1 MDTPSLMPSLWYI
14 PSFYGDLRLER
25 SGTGTRLSWENVTP
39 TERRVLES
47 LFAHAVKKDWAK
59 DTEHD
64 LTKGFLNLSTE
75 LPKVQKFVVKALK
88 PGRQTVD
95 FVQFSDG
102 KIEEIR
108 HGVLPPASDKDLE
121 ATVPLPVPAK
131 AATVAKPTQ
140 GCPEPRLAKAELRAR
155 EVLFAFLNDDQQN
168 DFEHRN
174 AFVTEGAGTGHRY
187 IVTSRHAR
195 DQLAQTRRQLYDLD
209 DKTPFCVH
217 DYSVPAA
224 EEMLALH
231 LLLQSPEHERY
242 LRHLE

>member
-1 MDTPSLMPSLWYI
+1 MDPITWYI

-25 SGTGTRLSWENVTP
+25 SGTKTMLSWEKVTP
-39 TERRVLES
+39 TERRVLQS
-47 LFAHAVKKDWAK
+47 LFAHAVTKGWAK
-59 DTEHD
+59 ETEHD
-64 LTKGFLNLSTE
+64 LTKGSLTLSTE
-75 LPKVQKFVVKALK
+75 LVKVQKFVVKALK

-108 HGVLPPASDKDLE
+108 HGALEAVSDRDLE
-121 ATVPLPVPAK
+121 DSASLPKPAEGV
-131 AATVAKPTQ
+131 TVAKPTL
-140 GCPEPRLAKAELRAR
+140 GCPEPDLVKAELRAR
-155 EVLFAFLNDDQQN
+155 DVLFAFLNDDQRD
-168 DFEHRN
+168 DFRKRN

-195 DQLAQTRRQLYDLD
+195 DQLAHTRRQLYDLD
-209 DKTPFCVH
+209 EKMPYCVH

-231 LLLQSPEHERY
+231 LLLKAPEHERY

>member
-1 MDTPSLMPSLWYI
+1 MEAPSLWYI
-14 PSFYGDLRLER
+14 PSFYGDLRLR
-25 SGTGTRLSWENVTP
+25 RTSPGTTKLEWENVTP
-39 TERRVLES
+39 TERRVLQS
-47 LFAHAVKKDWAK
+47 LLAHAVTKGWAK

-64 LTKGFLNLSTE
+64 LSKGSFNLKAE
-75 LPKVQKFVVKALK
+75 LPKVQKFLAKALK
-88 PGRQTVD
+88 PGRQMVD

-108 HGVLPPASDKDLE
+108 HGELPTPSDKELEDL
-121 ATVPLPVPAK
+121 APPVPAPTK
-131 AATVAKPTQ
+131 GTSVAKPTL
-140 GCPEPRLAKAELRAR
+140 GCPEPNLVKAELRAR
-155 EVLFAFLNDDQQN
+155 EVLFAFLNDEQRE
-168 DFEHRN
+168 DFVKRN

-195 DQLAQTRRQLYDLD
+195 DQLSHTRRQLYDVD
-209 DKTPFCVH
+209 EKMPYCVH

-231 LLLQSPEHERY
+231 LLLKSPEHERY

>member
-1 MDTPSLMPSLWYI
+1 MDTPSLWYI

-25 SGTGTRLSWENVTP
+25 SGAGTTLSWENVTP
-39 TERRVLES
+39 TERKVLQS
-47 LFAHAVKKDWAK
+47 LFAHAVSKGWAK
-59 DTEHD
+59 ETEHD
-64 LTKGFLNLSTE
+64 LKKGSLTLSTE

-88 PGRQTVD
+88 PGRKTVD

-102 KIEEIR
+102 KIEEIQ
-108 HGVLPPASDKDLE
+108 HGKLEAVSDKDLE
-121 ATVPLPVPAK
+121 DSAPLPKPAK
-131 AATVAKPTQ
+131 GVTVAAPTL
-140 GCPEPRLAKAELRAR
+140 GCPEPDLVKAELRAR
-155 EVLFAFLNDDQQN
+155 DVLFAFLNDEQRD
-168 DFEHRN
+168 DFRKRN

-195 DQLAQTRRQLYDLD
+195 DQLAHTRRQLYDFD
-209 DKTPFCVH
+209 EKMPYCVH

-231 LLLQSPEHERY
+231 LLLKAPEHERY

>member
-1 MDTPSLMPSLWYI
+1 METPALWYI

-25 SGTGTRLSWENVTP
+25 SGAGTTLSWENVTP
-39 TERRVLES
+39 TERKVLQS
-47 LFAHAVKKDWAK
+47 LFAHAISKQWTKEA
-59 DTEHD
+59 EHD
-64 LTKGFLNLSTE
+64 LTKGSLLLKSD
-75 LPKVQKFVVKALK
+75 LPRVQKFLVKALK
-88 PGRQTVD
+88 PGRKTVD

-102 KIEEIR
+102 KIEEIQ
-108 HGVLPPASDKDLE
+108 HGELPPPSDKDLE
-121 ATVPLPVPAK
+121 AAAPVAAPVK
-131 AATVAKPTQ
+131 AATVAKPTL
-140 GCPEPRLAKAELRAR
+140 GCPEPDLVKANLRAR
-155 EVLFAFLNDDQQN
+155 DVLFAFLNDEQRE
-168 DFEHRN
+168 DFRTRN

-195 DQLAQTRRQLYDLD
+195 DQLAHTRRQLYDVD

-231 LLLQSPEHERY
+231 LLLKSPEHERY

>member
-1 MDTPSLMPSLWYI
+1 MDTPALWYI

-25 SGTGTRLSWENVTP
+25 SGTGTNLSWVNVTP
-39 TERRVLES
+39 TERKVLQS
-47 LFAHAVKKDWAK
+47 LLAHAVTKGWAK

-64 LTKGFLNLSTE
+64 LTKGSLVLSTE
-75 LPKVQKFVVKALK
+75 LVKVQKFVVKALK

-102 KIEEIR
+102 KVEEIR
-108 HGVLPPASDKDLE
+108 HGELPPASDKDLE
-121 ATVPLPVPAK
+121 SMVPLPTPSKGVS
-131 AATVAKPTQ
+131 VAKPTL
-140 GCPEPRLAKAELRAR
+140 GCPEPNLVKAELRAR
-155 EVLFAFLNDDQQN
+155 EVLFAFLNDEQTN
-168 DFEHRN
+168 DFKKRN

-209 DKTPFCVH
+209 ERQPYCVH